1 MGFALLLFRIVDDM
15 AMKIL
20 FLGDVVGKPGRLAIR
35 SRLASLIH
43 HEKLDFVV
51 ANCENVSGGA
61 GVDPDSCR
69 ELLTAGVDVLTSG
82 NHIWRKKEIVGYIEQ
97 ERRLL
102 RPANFPPGTPGV
114 GYGRFTTSSGAVV
127 GVVNLIGRVFM
138 DSVDCP
144 FQAAE
149 RIVGEMDGV
158 AAILVDM
165 HCEATSEKGAMGWF
179 LAGKVSAVV
188 GSHTHVQTADERL
201 LPGGTAF
208 MTDAGMCGPID
219 SVIGV
224 KHELAI
230 RRFVSHM
237 PTKFETASGTA
248 ILQGAVV
255 TVGDD
260 GRASDIKR
268 IQERVEK
275 A

>member
-1 MGFALLLFRIVDDM
+1 
-15 AMKIL
+15 MKIL

-35 SRLASLIH
+35 SLLPSLIH
-43 HEKLDFVV
+43 RERVDFVI

-69 ELLTAGVDVLTSG
+69 ELLAAGVDVLTSG
-82 NHIWRKKEIVGYIEQ
+82 NHIWRKKEIVGYMEQ
-97 ERRLL
+97 EKRLL
-102 RPANFPPGTPGV
+102 RPSNFPPGTPGV
-114 GYGRFTTSSGAVV
+114 GYGRFATAAGVPI

-144 FQAAE
+144 FQATE
-149 RIVGEMDGV
+149 RILAEMGGV
-158 AAILVDM
+158 STVFVDM

-188 GSHTHVQTADERL
+188 GSHTHVQTADQRV

-208 MTDAGMCGPID
+208 MTDAGMCGPVD

-224 KHELAI
+224 KHELAV
-230 RRFVSHM
+230 RRFVTHL
-237 PTKFETASGTA
+237 PTKFEVATGAT
-248 ILQGAVV
+248 LVQGAVI
-255 TVGDD
+255 TVGED

-275 A
+275 G